1 MSQRVNRE
9 SRVARVPDVD
19 WRRCAVCCGDAS
31 RVPHDLGASACR
43 LRNGTAAVAAAVL
56 RAAGVDAAAI
66 VALVRPRRR
75 RQPRRTA
82 RAPSSTAGARAPPR
96 PTAAANLAALGD
108 GTLDAFHGLGR
119 CGRVDAEGTLGD
131 SGATPSQFE
140 KLGEYRVFS
149 GGGRNALVYFLADD
163 IRVVEL
169 LYPKLPRPLVAQLGT
184 PERKVKSELSPQWEQ
199 WIWATRGL
207 TAHVQRSTGQVTALF
222 AYSATSVDAFL
233 GSDVAR
239 VSKSEAPLEEL
250 R

>member
-1 MSQRVNRE
+1 MSIGGDALYAAAM
-9 SRVARVPDVD
+9 RVASRMTLALLLAGCATGTPPSQQPSSAPPASTPQPSSPSQTAPAPSAAPNSPGAELDR
-19 WRRCAVCCGDAS
+19 WRS
-31 RVPHDLGASACR
+31 
-43 LRNGTAAVAAAVL
+43 
-56 RAAGVDAAAI
+56 
-66 VALVRPRRR
+66 
-75 RQPRRTA
+75 RTA
-82 RAPSSTAGARAPPR
+82 SPDCRRD
-96 PTAAANLAALGD
+96 LAALGD